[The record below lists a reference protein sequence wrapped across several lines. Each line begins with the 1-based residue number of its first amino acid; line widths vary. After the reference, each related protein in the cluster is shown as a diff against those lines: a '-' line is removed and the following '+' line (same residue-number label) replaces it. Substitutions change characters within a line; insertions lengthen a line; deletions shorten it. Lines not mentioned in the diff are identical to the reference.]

1 MDHHTRLLIGFG
13 LGVMG
18 FAWFVV
24 IKVWRGQSRD
34 HSARMF
40 WLHLTAPL
48 VAMVLLVVGLA
59 LVAATLWDAR
69 GDAGR

>member
-13 LGVMG
+13 LGVLG

-24 IKVWRGQSRD
+24 IKVWRGRSRD

-48 VAMVLLVVGLA
+48 VAIVLLVVGLT
-59 LVAATLWDAR
+59 LVAATLEKVR
-69 GDAGR
+69 P